1 MQSKWRQHIPLIVP
15 KISLTSVYS
24 IYACQNL
31 KYYFNFTT
39 PHLALQEK
47 RKATENTKI
56 VREKNYFCAL
66 LHGHFCCF
74 LLI

>member
-1 MQSKWRQHIPLIVP
+1 MLPRPKGFVP
-15 KISLTSVYS
+15 ALLYTPTTSHW
-24 IYACQNL
+24 IY
-31 KYYFNFTT
+31 FTT
-39 PHLALQEK
+39 AYLALQEK